1 MSPSPEQS
9 SHQPFRIGT
18 SGFIY
23 EHWRGRYYMPADR
36 GGELERYAA
45 DFDTVELNVTFY
57 RMPSRA
63 TFASWAARVPA
74 GFLFA
79 VKASRY
85 LTHTLR
91 LRDPRPAVDLLVD
104 RSAALGSHLG
114 PVLVQLPPDMPSDLE
129 ALDATLRAFPAGIRV
144 AVEPR
149 HESWFTDEL
158 CQLLANRGAALCL
171 ADRRGPVTPVWRTAD
186 WTYLRFHGGRAQPP
200 SCYAPEALDRW
211 AALVASDV
219 ARTGPGFAY
228 FNNDGNGCALRD
240 AAVLARLLAER
251 GVPVGAIPG
260 VPGTVARAQGVA
272 RAPAG
277 MGRLRPRATPPSR
290 PADHRP

>member
-1 MSPSPEQS
+1 MAGL
-9 SHQPFRIGT
+9 PFRVGT

-23 EHWRGRYYMPADR
+23 DHWRGRYYTPADR
-36 GGELERYAA
+36 GRELERYAA

-63 TFASWAARVPA
+63 TFESWAARVPA

-114 PVLVQLPPDMPSDLE
+114 PVLLQLPPDMRSDLD
-129 ALDATLRAFPAGIRV
+129 ALDATLRAFPAEIRV

-149 HESWFTDEL
+149 HQSWFTDEL
-158 CQLLANRGAALCL
+158 CQLLSARGAALCL
-171 ADRRGPVTPVWRTAD
+171 ADRRGPVTPAWRTAD
-186 WTYLRFHGGRAQPP
+186 WTYLRFHGGMGTPP
-200 SCYAPEALDRW
+200 SCYAPGALDRW
-211 AALVASDV
+211 AALVATDAGRS
-219 ARTGPGFAY
+219 GPGFAY
-228 FNNDGNGCALRD
+228 FNNDANGCALRD
-240 AAVLARLLAER
+240 AAVLARTLAER
-251 GVPVGAIPG
+251 GVPVSVIPS
-260 VPGTVARAQGVA
+260 VSGTVATADGA
-272 RAPAG
+272 PRAPAG
-277 MGRLRPRATPPSR
+277 MGPVRARAASSNR
-290 PADHRP
+290 PADHRS